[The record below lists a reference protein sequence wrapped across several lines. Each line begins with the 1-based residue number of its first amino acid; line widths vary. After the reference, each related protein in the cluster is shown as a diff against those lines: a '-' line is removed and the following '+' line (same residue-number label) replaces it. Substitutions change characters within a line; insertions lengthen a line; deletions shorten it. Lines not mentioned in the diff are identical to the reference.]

1 MSPVQLYQPACHRN
15 EWLDRV
21 ESFFHPLYEL
31 NVNMNNYSVKCAGQF
46 QAAKID
52 PSRDDSREGR
62 AAQSGNKSDKEYS
75 GKNRARPN
83 GEDEE
88 HIISPASYVTHFTCE
103 AISDSGCHRR
113 DGRDKGSGSKQKLPG
128 DHDGTQ
134 FFRRIHLVYLNDDIM
149 YVGFHIQICNCY
161 LTTANKPYGKIQS
174 PCTWLDLH
182 IDTKLTTSRI

>member
-1 MSPVQLYQPACHRN
+1 VQPYQPACHHN

-21 ESFFHPLYEL
+21 ESLFHPLYKL

-52 PSRDDSREGR
+52 PSRDDLRGEGD
-62 AAQSGNKSDKEYS
+62 ATHKERS

-88 HIISPASYVTHFTCE
+88 HIISPASYVTHSTCK
-103 AISDSGCHRR
+103 AISDNGCHRR
-113 DGRDKGSGSKQKLPG
+113 DRRDKASGSKHKLSG

-134 FFRRIHLVYLNDDIM
+134 FFRRIHLIYLNDDIM
-149 YVGFHIQICNCY
+149 YVGFHIQ
-161 LTTANKPYGKIQS
+161 T
-174 PCTWLDLH
+174 
-182 IDTKLTTSRI
+182 

>member
-1 MSPVQLYQPACHRN
+1 MSPVQPYQPACHRN

-21 ESFFHPLYEL
+21 ESLFHPLYEL

-52 PSRDDSREGR
+52 PSRDDLRGEGR
-62 AAQSGNKSDKEYS
+62 ATQNGDESDKERS

-88 HIISPASYVTHFTCE
+88 HIISPASYVTHSTCK
-103 AISDSGCHRR
+103 AISDNGCHRR
-113 DGRDKGSGSKQKLPG
+113 DRRDKASGSKHKLSG

-134 FFRRIHLVYLNDDIM
+134 FFRRIHLIYLNDDIM
-149 YVGFHIQICNCY
+149 YVGFHIQTLWLSFNCSQQALQQNTEY
-161 LTTANKPYGKIQS
+161 VYMARSVYELQTNY
-174 PCTWLDLH
+174 
-182 IDTKLTTSRI
+182 R